1 MNDGD
6 METVEYM
13 WVNVWCKLDWII
25 RFCHKTAEIHF
36 LGISCSAGE
45 CTK

>member
-25 RFCHKTAEIHF
+25 GFCQKTAEIHF